1 MAGDG
6 RRDQDGTLGV
16 EVAAHQQSQP
26 RRGST
31 LAVGDDDA
39 SGARHVVVRAG
50 HRRAAEC
57 QRNRQRRCPRRRQ
70 RRRHR
75 DVVAHA
81 TLAHQF
87 RGHGG
92 KGQRSRAGGAAVAGL
107 SGRAGGTGVAR
118 RRTVLVRWARGAA
131 GRVRA
136 RILVRRAVHAGTV
149 RHPPG
154 RAAAARLARPARQPR
169 RAGRA
174 GRRRASALLVLGAWL
189 AKRLRRVRNAV
200 RGAGVAGP
208 VLLVLQGP
216 AAQRRQDADDEGCQR
231 RLPCLARRAD
241 RERWRPGTVPPGG
254 DSAISKRG
262 LSVAT
267 TVQLVCGSQGGA
279 ESPVAN
285 SKSTRSCTSAPTAP
299 TAMRSVCPGRT
310 SRSEPTSMVGGAA
323 PATAAQASSQVDASA
338 ASVGRPLPV
347 PSADEDNWRPPQTLS
362 QWQVRPMGV
371 WAQPRHQP
379 KGIVLGAWC
388 PTPCATMCE

>member
-26 RRGST
+26 RRGT
-31 LAVGDDDA
+31 PLAVGDDDA

-87 RGHGG
+87 RGHRGE
-92 KGQRSRAGGAAVAGL
+92 GQRSRAGGTAIAGL

-136 RILVRRAVHAGTV
+136 RILVRRAVHTGAVG
-149 RHPPG
+149 HPPG

-169 RAGRA
+169 RASRA
-174 GRRRASALLVLGAWL
+174 GRRRASALLVLGARL

-200 RGAGVAGP
+200 RRAGVAGP
-208 VLLVLQGP
+208 VLLVLQCP

-241 RERWRPGTVPPGG
+241 RETMAPRHRPARRRQRDFQTGIVRRHNRPTGLWQPCRGRIASGQLQVHPQLHVRAHGPDRDAQCLPRADVPIRADFDG
-254 DSAISKRG
+254 R
-262 LSVAT
+262 
-267 TVQLVCGSQGGA
+267 
-279 ESPVAN
+279 
-285 SKSTRSCTSAPTAP
+285 R
-299 TAMRSVCPGRT
+299 RCPGHRGG
-310 SRSEPTSMVGGAA
+310 SEQPSGRQRCERRPSLGG
-323 PATAAQASSQVDASA
+323 SEC
-338 ASVGRPLPV
+338 R
-347 PSADEDNWRPPQTLS
+347 
-362 QWQVRPMGV
+362 
-371 WAQPRHQP
+371 
-379 KGIVLGAWC
+379 
-388 PTPCATMCE
+388 